1 MDDYM
6 SYNNFYQQPM
16 PGSDMYPPQ
25 QLGGIED
32 QMGIQPKANEPPPP
46 PPIVICP
53 TEVDHINVTLEKN
66 QQCECKDCGKLF
78 NSVWYLKQHAV
89 KHSNDRPF
97 KCKFCFKTYKFRSNL
112 YQHKCPER
120 QKSIAQRRRGQNIIN
135 TKRNETQII
144 KTSKIETAIMQE
156 EPQVNTFPLQLQNC
170 FSETED
176 NDAPITYGLVIQNM
190 DPNQMQPQ
198 MALPQQMS
206 QQTPPQQMPLQDMQQ
221 QQQQTPQEQPQQS
234 PLDLQNYQNFQMQL
248 PPSIDPLMNDMENC
262 FDKQADFDSVRGE
275 QLPLQQIEDY
285 LEKNKHKLFSCRKCR
300 VFLPTE
306 EAFMRHSA
314 SHNGEDLFP
323 YKCTHCRQAFDCEK
337 ELMRHCQTHAPE
349 EGVFRCYECCGQF
362 KSQYAL
368 RRHRDQCRPC
378 FVPPMQ
384 NSIMVSVQTPFD
396 PFSFIPDDSLFLP
409 VCDDLSTV
417 GTDSGMG
424 SEGSPNSM
432 SQASPERNG
441 MDDTFSFLNGNKK
454 KEKEDDEDSG
464 FRSRLNSVTHSCSPD
479 SFSDSHCDSPPRKLS
494 GGSGLGASSFLG
506 GYGTGPTY
514 GQQMI
519 YDKSIDEIDCDSYGM
534 IKDTP
539 TMYQQQIISLRSQE
553 VTGNGLMVA
562 PIIQYHMQP
571 MSMKEFCIQTSP
583 STSDADTFES
593 FENDSQPWKND
604 GYDMPA
610 VETSE
615 VKELAAVLIAMYL
628 CSAAD
633 QLSDVLSTL
642 ATLSIH

>member
-1 MDDYM
+1 MDEYM
-6 SYNNFYQQPM
+6 QYNNFYQQPI
-16 PGSDMYPPQ
+16 PGADMYPTPPI
-25 QLGGIED
+25 GIED

-120 QKSIAQRRRGQNIIN
+120 QKSMAQRRRGQNIIN
-135 TKRNETQII
+135 SKRNETQII

-156 EPQVNTFPLQLQNC
+156 EPQITFPMPIQNC

-176 NDAPITYGLVIQNM
+176 NDAPITYGLVIQNI
-190 DPNQMQPQ
+190 DPNQIQQ
-198 MALPQQMS
+198 QQMS
-206 QQTPPQQMPLQDMQQ
+206 QPMQQIPQQQMPLQDMQQ
-221 QQQQTPQEQPQQS
+221 QHQAPLTPQQTPA
-234 PLDLQNYQNFQMQL
+234 DMQNFQNFQMHI
-248 PPSIDPLMNDMENC
+248 PSVVDPLMNDMENQ
-262 FDKQADFDSVRGE
+262 FDKQADFDS
-275 QLPLQQIEDY
+275 
-285 LEKNKHKLFSCRKCR
+285 LFSCRQCR
-300 VFLPTE
+300 VYLPTE

-323 YKCTHCRQAFDCEK
+323 HKCADCRQAFDCEK
-337 ELMRHCQTHAPE
+337 ELIRHIQTHTME
-349 EGVFRCYECCGQF
+349 EAVFRCYECCGQF
-362 KSQYAL
+362 RSQYAL
-368 RRHRDQCRPC
+368 RRHKDQCRPC
-378 FVPPMQ
+378 FVPPHP
-384 NSIMVSVQTPFD
+384 NSIMVSVNSPFD

-409 VCDDLSTV
+409 ACDDHLSTI

-432 SQASPERNG
+432 SQASPDRNG
-441 MDDTFSFLNGNKK
+441 MDDTFSFLNGKK

-494 GGSGLGASSFLG
+494 GGSGMGASSFLG

-514 GQQMI
+514 GTQLI
-519 YDKSIDEIDCDSYGM
+519 YDKSLDEIDCDNYGM

-539 TMYQQQIISLRSQE
+539 VMYKDQIFSLRSQ
-553 VTGNGLMVA
+553 TISGSGLAVA
-562 PIIQYHMQP
+562 PIVQYHMQP

-593 FENDSQPWKND
+593 FDNDNQVWKND
-604 GYDMPA
+604 GYDMPP
-610 VETSE
+610 VEVSD

-633 QLSDVLSTL
+633 QVSDVLSTL
-642 ATLSIH
+642 ANLSIQ